1 MNSKI
6 GILVCVAAIALAD
19 CESSPEVSIPMF
31 PDGGLLRGGTALS
44 RDQLY
49 MFEGMFQVGDGRGL
63 LGDQV
68 AVRTSRGTI
77 SVLTDVNAGFSV
89 LQSACLPDRRVV
101 VEGYWQYPTRVEAGL
116 VRLFVDPPEV
126 AQALCDGDVPTPNG
140 NLRLNGV
147 YGQNNDFPSTPLALT
162 WNHELKPWRHRFFT
176 VAHHGACEITDHC
189 GATPNSIESVRLAER
204 IGSNAAELDVR
215 MTKDGIPIFFHDP
228 GLSSSL
234 TKGLFCNGQV
244 NELTF
249 AELRGS
255 CLLQYG
261 EEIPTVQEMLDVIV
275 NETEMEGVYL
285 DMKVAD
291 GVLATSR
298 LAAKVIADLK
308 VRNNNADP
316 SDDRR
321 FVPIVAI
328 PTADVLDAWHAAK
341 ATLTAEGVEI
351 PPCLVEYDP
360 NLVIS
365 EGCVAWGPTWTE
377 GAQVANVQKVQAAG
391 ALTIFW
397 TINQSEFM
405 DDFLRNAK
413 PDGIIS
419 ARAALLFHHYQ
430 TIGTPPP
437 PRAGSG
443 Q

>member
-6 GILVCVAAIALAD
+6 GVLVCVAAIALAD
-19 CESSPEVSIPMF
+19 CESSPEVAIPMF
-31 PDGGLLRGGTALS
+31 PDGGLLRGGTPLT

-49 MFEGMFQVGDGRGL
+49 LFEGMFQVGDGRDL

-68 AVRTSRGTI
+68 AVRTSRGTV
-77 SVLTDVNAGFSV
+77 SVLTDKNAGFSV
-89 LQSACLPDRRVV
+89 LGAACLPDRRVV
-101 VEGYWQYPTRVEAGL
+101 AEGYWQYPTQVEAGL
-116 VRLFVDPPEV
+116 VRLFVEPVEV
-126 AQALCDGDVPTPNG
+126 AESLCDGNVPTANG
-140 NLRLNGV
+140 TFRLKGT
-147 YGQNNDFPSTPLALT
+147 YGQNNDFPQTALSLT

-215 MTKDGIPIFFHDP
+215 TTKDGVPIFFHDP
-228 GLSSSL
+228 GLSGSL
-234 TKGLFCNGQV
+234 TKGLFCNGNV
-244 NELTF
+244 NELTL
-249 AELRGS
+249 AEIRGS

-261 EEIPTVQEMLDVIV
+261 EEIPTVQEMLDALV
-275 NETEMEGVYL
+275 NDTEMEGVYL

-308 VRNNNADP
+308 VRNMDADP
-316 SDDRR
+316 SNDRR
-321 FVPIVAI
+321 FMPIVAI
-328 PTADVLDAWHAAK
+328 PTEEVLDAWRAAK
-341 ATLTAEGVEI
+341 PTLIAEGIEL
-351 PPCLVEYDP
+351 PPCLVEWDSD
-360 NLVIS
+360 LVIS

-377 GAQVANVQKVQAAG
+377 GPQVANVQKVQAVG
-391 ALTIFW
+391 AITIFW

-405 DDFLRNAK
+405 DDFLTQAK

-437 PRAGSG
+437 PRDGSG
-443 Q
+443 K